1 LFCEL
6 GKGPKISILYLA
18 ARGNNFS
25 ISAGPKT
32 GCTFS
37 STGSPIFVG
46 NCSKPTGVTRISNL
60 VGASKEL
67 YNVFGTDKKTFV
79 ETQSSFIDLI
89 DEGDRAFAAET
100 SKPTF

>member
-1 LFCEL
+1 
-6 GKGPKISILYLA
+6 
-18 ARGNNFS
+18 
-25 ISAGPKT
+25 
-32 GCTFS
+32 
-37 STGSPIFVG
+37 
-46 NCSKPTGVTRISNL
+46 VTRISNL

-100 SKPTF
+100 SKPTQLTGDPFTIEYNITTPSGEKRVIQELGYGMKDIQGNVISLL